1 MCYFDIWSRFVVLFF
16 SPSGKGSA
24 LLPALWFKLQP
35 NTSGHIH
42 AHTSRRQY
50 FLLLQLQ
57 PQSWSSSPC
66 FLSPPGE
73 GKSLENI
80 GKIRISNEQNIS
92 VSFKSDRLCAKQ
104 WKRNPFGTLLSPAHV
119 LSTCAEL
126 ELLSAHT
133 PDLTCSDETGSI
145 RDGLFHTFLSP
156 QSDLALSHRLNSKV
170 SPPPSLPN
178 LTDAQSPV
186 WFDSVWEREHVH
198 TLYGCMSEVIT

>member
-42 AHTSRRQY
+42 AHTSRRQC

-66 FLSPPGE
+66 FPSPSGE
-73 GKSLENI
+73 GKSLKNI
-80 GKIRISNEQNIS
+80 GEIRISNEQNIS

-104 WKRNPFGTLLSPAHV
+104 WKRNPFETLLSPAHV

-156 QSDLALSHRLNSKV
+156 QSDLAFSHR
-170 SPPPSLPN
+170 
-178 LTDAQSPV
+178 
-186 WFDSVWEREHVH
+186 
-198 TLYGCMSEVIT
+198 

>member
-66 FLSPPGE
+66 FLSPSGE

-80 GKIRISNEQNIS
+80 GEIRISNEQNIS

-119 LSTCAEL
+119 LSTCVEL

-133 PDLTCSDETGSI
+133 PDLQWWNRKHSGWFI
-145 RDGLFHTFLSP
+145 PH
-156 QSDLALSHRLNSKV
+156 
-170 SPPPSLPN
+170 LPF
-178 LTDAQSPV
+178 SSV
-186 WFDSVWEREHVH
+186 WFSSLTQVEFKGITTTKSSKPYRCSV
-198 TLYGCMSEVIT
+198 TCMIW